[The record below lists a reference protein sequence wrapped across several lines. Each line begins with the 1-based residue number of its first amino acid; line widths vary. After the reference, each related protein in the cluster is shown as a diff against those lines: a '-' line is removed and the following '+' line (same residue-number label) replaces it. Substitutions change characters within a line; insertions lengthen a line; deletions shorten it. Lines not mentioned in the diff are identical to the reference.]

1 MREDKAKFA
10 LRISIL
16 TILAIDAI
24 AIIAAIVFGIL
35 LGIGTILQSKIM
47 IIAAIVI
54 AAINVLEIILIPIV
68 LNKYKG

>member
-35 LGIGTILQSKIM
+35 LGIGAILQSKIM